1 MKANLHKQRGA
12 ALLAFTVA
20 LAIVTFTIVMAYSI
34 SSAKHQVAA
43 LDENQAAYMT
53 DVRQKLTAAYAA
65 HSLTIDSDGGW
76 STLTEGKQ
84 VLALAGIVPRWGL
97 EAQISKPILR
107 EGVKYRVIA
116 AYLPYEADDPSA
128 EQPPQLNPDDGTFKP
143 CPANTSDCLNR
154 IKYVVVGDGFAIQRE
169 NAKKALAQ
177 LEQLTLNAQA
187 FFKAKTM
194 LDPEHNVSV
203 NYFRPPYGGCNPIAE
218 QLPCLDAPAPIFG
231 VNPAIRQGNTE
242 QSMAELLGLPN
253 APVLNPWGLP
263 VEACNGPFCLDTAT
277 GKVVNWEP
285 ALGPPYSMVFLTRTP
300 WGGVYRLYAVQQL

>member
-20 LAIVTFTIVMAYSI
+20 LAIVTFSIVMAYSI

-43 LDENQAAYMT
+43 LDANQAAYLA
-53 DVRQKLTAAYAA
+53 DVRAKLTAAYVANA
-65 HSLTIDSDGGW
+65 LTIDADSGWKAVKDGK
-76 STLTEGKQ
+76 T
-84 VLALAGIVPRWGL
+84 VLALAGVVPRWGL
-97 EAQISKPILR
+97 EAQISDPILR

-116 AYLPYEADDPSA
+116 AYLPFEANDPASA
-128 EQPPQLNPDDGTFKP
+128 EEPVLKADGTFNP
-143 CPANTSDCLNR
+143 CPANTADCLSR
-154 IKYVVVGDGFAIQRE
+154 RKYVVVTDGFAVQRA

-203 NYFRPPYGGCNPIAE
+203 NYFRPPYGGCSPIAE
-218 QLPCLDAPAPIFG
+218 QLPCLDTPAPIFG
-231 VNPAIRQGNTE
+231 VSPAVRQGNAVQGMT
-242 QSMAELLGLPN
+242 ELLGLPN
-253 APVLNPWGLP
+253 SPVLNPWGLP
-263 VEACNGPFCLDTAT
+263 VEACNGPFCVDAAT
-277 GKVVNWEP
+277 GKGVHWEP
-285 ALGPPYSMVFLTRTP
+285 TVGPPYSMVFLTRTP

>member
-1 MKANLHKQRGA
+1 MNANFHKQRGA

-20 LAIVTFTIVMAYSI
+20 LAIVTFTIVMAYSV

-43 LDENQAAYMT
+43 LDANQTAYLA
-53 DVRQKLTAAYAA
+53 DVRAKLTAAYVANA
-65 HSLTIDSDGGW
+65 LTIDADSGWAAVNDG
-76 STLTEGKQ
+76 KA

-116 AYLPYEADDPSA
+116 AYLPFEANDPASA
-128 EQPPQLNPDDGTFKP
+128 EEPILNKDDGTFQP
-143 CPANTSDCLNR
+143 CPANTADCLSR
-154 IKYVVVGDGFAIQRE
+154 RKYVVVADGFAVQRA

-203 NYFRPPYGGCNPIAE
+203 NYFRPPYGGCNAIAE
-218 QLPCLDAPAPIFG
+218 QMPCIDTPAPIFG
-231 VNPAIRQGNTE
+231 ISPAIRQSNSE
-242 QSMAELLGLPN
+242 QGLAELLGLPN
-253 APVLNPWGLP
+253 SPVLNPWGLP
-263 VEACNGPFCLDTAT
+263 VEACNGPMCRDTAT
-277 GKVVNWEP
+277 GKDVDWDP
-285 ALGPPYSMVFLTRTP
+285 ASGPPYSMVFLTRTP

>member
-1 MKANLHKQRGA
+1 MKANLRRQSGA

-43 LDENQAAYMT
+43 LDANQDAYMT
-53 DVRQKLTAAYAA
+53 DVRLKLTAAYVAN
-65 HSLTIDSDGGW
+65 SLTIDSDSSW
-76 STLTEGKQ
+76 AAVNDGKA

-97 EAQISKPILR
+97 EAQISPPILR

-116 AYLPYEADDPSA
+116 AYLPFEADDPNAA
-128 EQPPQLNPDDGTFKP
+128 EDPVMGNDGVFKH
-143 CPANTSDCLNR
+143 CPAGTADCLSR
-154 IKYVVVGDGFAIQRE
+154 RKYVVVSDGFAIQRE

-203 NYFRPPYGGCNPIAE
+203 NYFRPPYGGCNPVVE
-218 QLPCLDAPAPIFG
+218 QLPCLDSPAPIYG
-231 VNPAIRQGNTE
+231 VSPAIRQGNTE
-242 QSMAELLGLPN
+242 QGMAELLGLPN
-253 APVLNPWGLP
+253 SPVLNPWGLA
-263 VEACNGPFCLDTAT
+263 VEACNGPFCLDAAT
-277 GKVVNWEP
+277 GKSVNWE
-285 ALGPPYSMVFLTRTP
+285 AAIGPPYSMVFLTRTP